1 MAETITPAEVSWYHI
16 TLAGKQFNI
25 ASRRGES
32 HIRNVERLVGDAIEE
47 IGTRA
52 QGQNP
57 LHVALLAALN
67 LADELL
73 TLRNGEKE
81 NQGQWERRLENL
93 VFRLDTVLPLDGSE
107 RKDTAEVFE

>member
-25 ASRRGES
+25 ASRRGET

-47 IGTRA
+47 IRA
-52 QGQNP
+52 RTQGQNP

-73 TLRNGEKE
+73 TLRNGEKD

-93 VFRLDTVLPLDGSE
+93 VFRLDTVLPPDGSA

>member
-1 MAETITPAEVSWYHI
+1 MTETITPAEVSWYNI

-32 HIRNVERLVGDAIEE
+32 HIRKVERLVGDAIEE
-47 IGTRA
+47 ISARA
-52 QGQNP
+52 QGQSR

-73 TLRNGEKE
+73 TLRNGEQE

-93 VFRLDTVLPLDGSE
+93 VFRLDTVLPPDGSE